1 MKIEANKNKI
11 SFSEHN
17 DIMRLFRKSHANI
30 AMVNGPRSVAP
41 PLLQSTRIFSANRLR
56 METGGVNLLVNA
68 LDLTSFLLIP
78 RVASYK
84 LLPN

>member
-1 MKIEANKNKI
+1 MKIEVNKNKI

-30 AMVNGPRSVAP
+30 AMVNGPRYSASHLP
-41 PLLQSTRIFSANRLR
+41 QSTRIFSANRLR
-56 METGGVNLLVNA
+56 GDTGGVSLMVNGS
-68 LDLTSFLLIP
+68 DSTSFLLIP

>member
-1 MKIEANKNKI
+1 MKIEVKKNKI

-17 DIMRLFRKSHANI
+17 DIMRLFRQAHANI
-30 AMVNGPRSVAP
+30 AMVNGPRPHESSF
-41 PLLQSTRIFSANRLR
+41 LQSMHTLSANHLK
-56 METGGVNLLVNA
+56 METGGLSLLVNA
-68 LDLTSFLLIP
+68 LDWTSFLLVP